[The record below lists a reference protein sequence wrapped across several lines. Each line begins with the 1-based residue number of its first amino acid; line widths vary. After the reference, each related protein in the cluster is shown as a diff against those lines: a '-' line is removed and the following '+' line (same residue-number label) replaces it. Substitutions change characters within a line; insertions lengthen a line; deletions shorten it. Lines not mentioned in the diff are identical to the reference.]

1 MMTIFAHE
9 MKQNAKMLA
18 IWSIVIGGMIVACMA
33 LFPEMEKQSEDLNAA
48 FASMGVFTEAFGM
61 DKISI
66 ADPMG
71 FFGLEGGNILGIG
84 GAFFA
89 AYLGIRMLSK
99 EETEHTAEFL
109 LSHPVS
115 RFSVVA
121 QKLAAVVVGILVLNA
136 VSAACSIGSFAMIDA
151 TLDWKPFWLF
161 FAAQIIMQL
170 EIAFICFAVSAL
182 LGRGSLGVGL
192 GFAALLYFLNII
204 ANLSEAADGLRY
216 ITPFAYAD
224 AANIISEVALDGP
237 LIAFGV
243 AYGIVALIIAFA
255 AYTRKD
261 IAS

>member
-1 MMTIFAHE
+1 MTVLVHE
-9 MKQNAKMLA
+9 LKQNAKMIA
-18 IWSIVIGGMIVACMA
+18 IWALAIGGMIVLCMA

-109 LSHPVS
+109 LTHPLN

-136 VSAACSIGSFAMIDA
+136 VCVLCSIGSFAMIDA
-151 TLDWKPFWLF
+151 TLEWEAFWLF
-161 FAAQIIMQL
+161 FVGQTIMQL
-170 EIAFICFAVSAL
+170 EIAFLCFAVSAV
-182 LGRGSLGVGL
+182 LGRGSVGVGL
-192 GFAALLYFLNII
+192 GFAAMLYFLNIV
-204 ANLSEAADGLRY
+204 ANLSDAADSLRY

-224 AANIISEVALDGP
+224 PANIIADVSLDGT

-243 AYGIVALIIAFA
+243 AYSIIALIVAFVV
-255 AYTRKD
+255 YTKKD
-261 IAS
+261 IAV

>member
-1 MMTIFAHE
+1 MTIFMHE
-9 MKQNAKMLA
+9 LKQNAKMIA
-18 IWSIVIGGMIVACMA
+18 IWAIAIGGMIVLCMA

-109 LSHPVS
+109 LTHPLS
-115 RFSVVA
+115 RFGVVL
-121 QKLAAVVVGILVLNA
+121 QKLAAVVAGIVVLNA
-136 VSAACSIGSFAMIDA
+136 VCVLCSIGSFAMIGETPEWDA
-151 TLDWKPFWLF
+151 FWLF
-161 FAAQIIMQL
+161 FAAQVIMQL
-170 EIAFICFAVSAL
+170 EIAFLCFAVSAV
-182 LGRGSLGVGL
+182 LGRGSVGVGL
-192 GFAALLYFLNII
+192 GFAAILYFLNIV
-204 ANLSEAADGLRY
+204 ANLSDAADPLRY

-224 AANIISEVALDGP
+224 AANIIADASLDGA
-237 LIAFGV
+237 LIACGI

-255 AYTRKD
+255 VYTRKD
-261 IAS
+261 IAV